1 MKKVC
6 AVSAMLLF
14 VLPFCFAQNFL
25 PKGTYRSPFENGMSA
40 LSKGGGIRGQRFL
53 TPIIGYENYVV
64 PGESNANAALLGLDF
79 MYRRNSGFTVW
90 FNNALIL
97 GNASYITRG
106 YEYFFYPPFHRYYSY
121 ESGGF
126 VSGWAGEFLLG
137 YSKTARNH
145 QFDFGAG
152 LQTAFGFGDAVLA
165 EFAALAFRF
174 DYACFFNG
182 KVGITACITDGLG
195 YGMVGNSPG
204 FMNAFSIKLG
214 PIFKL

>member
-1 MKKVC
+1 MKKLC

-40 LSKGGGIRGQRFL
+40 ISKGGGIRGQRFL

-64 PGESNANAALLGLDF
+64 PGNSNANAALLGLDF

-97 GNASYITRG
+97 GNASYTTHG
-106 YEYFFYPPFHRYYSY
+106 YEYFSYPPYQRYHTYTD
-121 ESGGF
+121 GGF

-152 LQTAFGFGDAVLA
+152 LQTAFGFGDALLA

-195 YGMVGNSPG
+195 YGMIGRYPG
-204 FMNAFSIKLG
+204 FINAFSIKLG
-214 PIFKL
+214 PVFKL

>member
-1 MKKVC
+1 MKKLC

-97 GNASYITRG
+97 GNAIYTTRK
-106 YEYFFYPPFHRYYSY
+106 YTYFPYYSSY
-121 ESGGF
+121 YYQDGGF

-195 YGMVGNSPG
+195 YGMVGNLPG
-204 FMNAFSIKLG
+204 FINAFSIKLG
-214 PIFKL
+214 PVFKL

>member
-1 MKKVC
+1 MKKLC

-40 LSKGGGIRGQRFL
+40 ISKGGGIRGQRFL

-64 PGESNANAALLGLDF
+64 PGNRNANAALLGLDF

-97 GNASYITRG
+97 GNAIY
-106 YEYFFYPPFHRYYSY
+106 YAYYYYYSY
-121 ESGGF
+121 SYRKGGF

>member
-1 MKKVC
+1 MKKLC

-25 PKGTYRSPFENGMSA
+25 PKGTYRSPFENGMTA
-40 LSKGGGIRGQRFL
+40 ISKSGGIRGQRFL

-64 PGESNANAALLGLDF
+64 PGNSNANAALLGLDF

-97 GNASYITRG
+97 GNAIYTTRT
-106 YEYFFYPPFHRYYSY
+106 YTYYY
-121 ESGGF
+121 DTYREGGF
-126 VSGWAGEFLLG
+126 VFGWTGEFLLG
-137 YSKTARNH
+137 YSKTAGRH

-152 LQTAFGFGDAVLA
+152 LQTAFRIRGILLA
-165 EFAALAFRF
+165 EFAAFAFRF

-195 YGMVGNSPG
+195 YGVIGSYPD
-204 FMNAFSIKLG
+204 FINAFSIKLG
-214 PIFKL
+214 PVFKL

>member
-1 MKKVC
+1 MKKLC

-40 LSKGGGIRGQRFL
+40 ISKGGGIRGQRFL

-64 PGESNANAALLGLDF
+64 PGNSNANAFLLGLDF

-97 GNASYITRG
+97 GNAIYTTRT
-106 YEYFFYPPFHRYYSY
+106 YYY
-121 ESGGF
+121 DTYREGGF

-152 LQTAFGFGDAVLA
+152 LQTAFGFGDALLA

-204 FMNAFSIKLG
+204 FMTVFSIKLG
-214 PIFKL
+214 PVFKL

>member
-1 MKKVC
+1 MKKLC

-40 LSKGGGIRGQRFL
+40 ISKDGGIRGQRFL

-64 PGESNANAALLGLDF
+64 PGESNANAALLGFDF

-97 GNASYITRG
+97 GNAIY
-106 YEYFFYPPFHRYYSY
+106 YAYYYYYSY
-121 ESGGF
+121 RYRDGGF
-126 VSGWAGEFLLG
+126 VFGWAGEFLLG

-195 YGMVGNSPG
+195 YGKVGYSPG

>member
-1 MKKVC
+1 MKKLC

-40 LSKGGGIRGQRFL
+40 ISKSGGIRGQRFL

-97 GNASYITRG
+97 GNAIY
-106 YEYFFYPPFHRYYSY
+106 YAYYYYSSY
-121 ESGGF
+121 SYRDGGF
-126 VSGWAGEFLLG
+126 VFGWTGEFLLG
-137 YSKTARNH
+137 YSKTTGRH

-152 LQTAFGFGDAVLA
+152 LQTAFGLGDAVLA
-165 EFAALAFRF
+165 EFAAFAFRF

-195 YGMVGNSPG
+195 YGRVGNSPG

>member
-1 MKKVC
+1 MKKLC

-25 PKGTYRSPFENGMSA
+25 PKGGYRSPFENGMSA
-40 LSKGGGIRGQRFL
+40 ISKGGGIRGQRFL

-64 PGESNANAALLGLDF
+64 PGESYANAALLGLDF

-97 GNASYITRG
+97 GNAIYTTHE
-106 YEYFFYPPFHRYYSY
+106 YEYIPYPPYQRRHTYK
-121 ESGGF
+121 SGGF

-152 LQTAFGFGDAVLA
+152 LQTAFGFGDALLA
-165 EFAALAFRF
+165 EFAAFAFRF

-204 FMNAFSIKLG
+204 FINAFSIKLG
-214 PIFKL
+214 PVFKL

>member
-1 MKKVC
+1 MKKLC

-64 PGESNANAALLGLDF
+64 PGNSNANAALLGLDF

-106 YEYFFYPPFHRYYSY
+106 YEYFSYPPFHRYYSY
-121 ESGGF
+121 KSGGF

-152 LQTAFGFGDAVLA
+152 LQTAFGFGDALLA
-165 EFAALAFRF
+165 EFAAFAFRF

-195 YGMVGNSPG
+195 YGMIGRYPG
-204 FMNAFSIKLG
+204 FINAFSIKLG
-214 PIFKL
+214 PVFKL

>member
-1 MKKVC
+1 MKKLC

-40 LSKGGGIRGQRFL
+40 ISKGGGIRGQRFL

-64 PGESNANAALLGLDF
+64 PGNRNANAALLGLDF

-97 GNASYITRG
+97 GNAIYTPRT
-106 YEYFFYPPFHRYYSY
+106 YAYYYYRYR
-121 ESGGF
+121 EGGF

-152 LQTAFGFGDAVLA
+152 LQTAFGFGDALLA

-204 FMNAFSIKLG
+204 FMTVFSIKLG

>member
-1 MKKVC
+1 MKKLC

-97 GNASYITRG
+97 GNAIYMT
-106 YEYFFYPPFHRYYSY
+106 RYYTDDY
-121 ESGGF
+121 YRYRVGGF
-126 VSGWAGEFLLG
+126 VFGWTGEFLLG

-152 LQTAFGFGDAVLA
+152 LQTAFRIRGILLA
-165 EFAALAFRF
+165 EFAAFAFRF

-195 YGMVGNSPG
+195 YGVIGSYPD
-204 FMNAFSIKLG
+204 FINAFSIKLG
-214 PIFKL
+214 PVFKL

>member
-1 MKKVC
+1 
-6 AVSAMLLF
+6 
-14 VLPFCFAQNFL
+14 L

-40 LSKGGGIRGQRFL
+40 ISKGGGIRGQRFL

-97 GNASYITRG
+97 GNAIY
-106 YEYFFYPPFHRYYSY
+106 YAYYYYYSY
-121 ESGGF
+121 SYRKGGF

>member
-1 MKKVC
+1 MKKLC

-53 TPIIGYENYVV
+53 TPIIGYENYVTNGDNV
-64 PGESNANAALLGLDF
+64 NVFLLGLDF

-90 FNNALIL
+90 FNNALFL
-97 GNASYITRG
+97 GNTSYTPHAYYPYSRSG
-106 YEYFFYPPFHRYYSY
+106 YI
-121 ESGGF
+121 
-126 VSGWAGEFLLG
+126 SGWAGEFLLG

-152 LQTAFGFGDAVLA
+152 LQTAFGFGNAVLA

-195 YGMVGNSPG
+195 YGKVGYSPG

>member
-1 MKKVC
+1 MKKLC

-40 LSKGGGIRGQRFL
+40 ISKGGGIRGQRFL

-97 GNASYITRG
+97 GNAIYITRG
-106 YEYFFYPPFHRYYSY
+106 YEYFSYHPFYQYYSY
-121 ESGGF
+121 KSGGF

-152 LQTAFGFGDAVLA
+152 LQTAFGFGDALLA

-195 YGMVGNSPG
+195 YGRVGNSPG

>member
-1 MKKVC
+1 MKKLC

-40 LSKGGGIRGQRFL
+40 ISKGGGIRGQRFL

-97 GNASYITRG
+97 GNAIY
-106 YEYFFYPPFHRYYSY
+106 YAYYYYSSY
-121 ESGGF
+121 SYRDGGF
-126 VSGWAGEFLLG
+126 VFGWTGEFLLG
-137 YSKTARNH
+137 YSKTAGRH

-152 LQTAFGFGDAVLA
+152 LQTAFGLGDAVLA
-165 EFAALAFRF
+165 EFAAFAFRF

-195 YGMVGNSPG
+195 YGRVGNSPG

>member
-1 MKKVC
+1 MKKLC

-40 LSKGGGIRGQRFL
+40 ISKGGGIRGQRFL

-64 PGESNANAALLGLDF
+64 PGNSNANAALLGLDF

-106 YEYFFYPPFHRYYSY
+106 YEYFSYPPFHRYYSY

-152 LQTAFGFGDAVLA
+152 LQTAFGFGDALLA

-195 YGMVGNSPG
+195 YGMVGKSPG

>member
-1 MKKVC
+1 MKKLC

-40 LSKGGGIRGQRFL
+40 ISKGGGIRGQRFL

-64 PGESNANAALLGLDF
+64 PGESNANAALWGLDF

-97 GNASYITRG
+97 GNAIYIYT
-106 YEYFFYPPFHRYYSY
+106 YDYYRYR
-121 ESGGF
+121 EGGF

-137 YSKTARNH
+137 YSKTAGRH

-152 LQTAFGFGDAVLA
+152 LQTAFGFGNAVLA

-195 YGMVGNSPG
+195 YGKVGYSPG